1 MSNANHD
8 HLISRRAALAALFG
22 GGAAVAAG
30 CSSDGHF
37 SVLGYSTAP
46 NYDPEIRTV
55 YVPIFK
61 SKILETGPY
70 RGIEFTLTRAVVDAI
85 ESKTPMKVLSDP
97 DGADTELQGSI
108 IRLDKL
114 LMNRTPFNEVR
125 ELQLYLAVEIVWHDL
140 RPGNEGKI
148 LTNPRRRDDS
158 MPPLDYAFDPASPPL
173 PPGPEK
179 PRPVTITAAGRGIPE
194 LGETSTTAMNMAI
207 DRMAVKIVSAM
218 EKSWSMSPES

>member
-1 MSNANHD
+1 MNLPNRD
-8 HLISRRAALAALFG
+8 RLIDRRVALTALFG

-30 CSSDGHF
+30 CASDGHVGF
-37 SVLGYSTAP
+37 LGYTTAP
-46 NYDPEIRTV
+46 NYDPDIRTV

-61 SKILETGPY
+61 SKILETTPY

-97 DGADTELQGSI
+97 DGADTELQGTI

-114 LMNRTPFNEVR
+114 LSNRTPFNEVR
-125 ELQLYLAVEIVWHDL
+125 ELQLFLRVEIVWHDL

-148 LTNPRRRDDS
+148 LTNPRRRDDAQ
-158 MPPLDYAFDPASPPL
+158 PPLDIAFDAGNPPL
-173 PPGPEK
+173 PPGPDK
-179 PRPVTITAAGRGIPE
+179 PRPVTITTSGRGIPE
-194 LGETSTTAMNMAI
+194 LGETSTSAMHMAV

-218 EKSWSMSPES
+218 EQPW